1 MKRLGFLMLAG
12 FLAITGAVLPAA
24 EKPTLAVLPFITRK
38 TVQVNGAGHIIT
50 PRQVE
55 TEFTETL
62 LNVLVKS
69 RKFAILDRSYLNKVI
84 RENKITESDYAK
96 PGEDK
101 RLGQLLAC
109 DYLLIGEIDRLT
121 FRTNKKY
128 IKLTGETIINRIAT
142 LKMHFRIT
150 KTKSGQIVAT
160 EDITEKLTT
169 EAVKNLYPYS
179 KRKFMDV
186 ADFRDLLLRRAAE
199 RAGKLVLSG
208 VFPIKVIGV
217 YSTEIAM
224 NRGRGAGVKLGE
236 RYEIY
241 SVGEAMIDPDT
252 GENLGGGEEKI
263 ADAIVSRVY
272 AKYSRA
278 KIFNKKGQIKRGD
291 TCRPL
296 QGAEDGLPAPIGK
309 PKPAPAYPRATGGY

>member
-1 MKRLGFLMLAG
+1 MKRLLILALTG
-12 FLAITGAVLPAA
+12 ITVWTGVASAV

-38 TVQVNGAGHIIT
+38 TVRVAGAGHRIT
-50 PRQVE
+50 PQQVE
-55 TEFTETL
+55 TEFTDTL
-62 LNVLVKS
+62 LNVLVKA
-69 RKFAILDRSYLNKVI
+69 RKFSIVDRNYLNKVLN
-84 RENKITESDYAK
+84 EYKITESEYSK
-96 PGEDK
+96 PGEDQRIGK
-101 RLGQLLAC
+101 LLSA

-121 FRTNKKY
+121 FRTDRKY
-128 IKLTGETIINRIAT
+128 IKLAGQTVINRVAT

-150 KTKSGQIVAT
+150 ETKSGKITAT

-169 EAVKNLYPYS
+169 QDVKRLYPYS

-199 RAGKLVLSG
+199 RSGKLVLSG

-217 YSTEIAM
+217 YSSEIAM
-224 NRGRGAGVKLGE
+224 NRGRGAGIKRGE
-236 RYEIY
+236 KFEIY

-252 GENLGGGEEKI
+252 GENLGGGEEKV
-263 ADAIVSRVY
+263 ADAIVTRVF

-278 KIFNKKGQIKRGD
+278 KIYNKNGDIKRGD

-296 QGAEDGLPAPIGK
+296 QGEEDELPEPVGK
-309 PKPAPAYPRATGGY
+309 PKPPPAYPRATSGY